1 MPHCPDCDSV
11 KMFCDPPEGNGKCS
25 ACHGTGFIA
34 FIDSLEIEF
43 LNGGPP
49 SCDECYGTGICPT
62 CSGSGVL
69 EEEKILLA
77 A

>member
-11 KMFCDPPEGNGKCS
+11 KMFCDPPEGNGRCS
-25 ACHGTGFIA
+25 ACHGTGFTA
-34 FIDSLEIEF
+34 FVDSLEIEF

-49 SCDECYGTGICPT
+49 SCEECYGTGICPT

-69 EEEKILLA
+69 EEDEILLA

>member
-1 MPHCPDCDSV
+1 MPHCPDCDSG
-11 KMFCDPPEGNGKCS
+11 KMFRDPPEGNGRCS
-25 ACHGTGFIA
+25 VCHGTGFTA

-43 LNGGPP
+43 LNGGPL
-49 SCDECYGTGICPT
+49 SCEECYGTGMCPT

-69 EEEKILLA
+69 EEQEICLA